1 MVIKFNLKAW
11 PKSYIDMNSELSE
24 NAKNYFEKYFV
35 NLNHK
40 ELILK
45 SKQSFRSEIVFTEGF
60 KEIAGSANDDK
71 RIQSIDSIKT
81 YAYRTSKDLVFKKE
95 KIKDIMNAYLCYC
108 HTLLYTMTLSRLFY
122 LFWNYRCVL
131 LMDVL

>member
-1 MVIKFNLKAW
+1 
-11 PKSYIDMNSELSE
+11 MNSELRV
-24 NAKNYFEKYFV
+24 NTKKYFEKYFV
-35 NLNHK
+35 MLNHK

-45 SKQSFRSEIVFTEGF
+45 SQQSFRSEIVFTEEF
-60 KEIAGSANDDK
+60 KEIARSANDDK

-95 KIKDIMNAYLCYC
+95 EINNIMNAYLGYC

-122 LFWNYRCVL
+122 LF
-131 LMDVL
+131 